1 MPRSLTS
8 VTALIMPLS
17 FDIVIALIYSVV
29 AYFQGSLYDEP
40 HRPIDVNIFQKEY
53 DFIVVGGGSAGL
65 LIY

>member
-1 MPRSLTS
+1 
-8 VTALIMPLS
+8 MPLS